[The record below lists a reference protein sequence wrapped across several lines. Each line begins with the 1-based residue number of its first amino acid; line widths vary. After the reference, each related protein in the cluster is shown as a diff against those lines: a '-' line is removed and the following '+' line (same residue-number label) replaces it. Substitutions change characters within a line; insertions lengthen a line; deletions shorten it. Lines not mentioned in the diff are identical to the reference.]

1 MSSTDQDF
9 NQRFNVATAVS
20 LEFYRVLMGSFL
32 VLFVPQLCDDHACSM
47 NENVNRG
54 DTLTNIGIA
63 LNSIT
68 LFAFF
73 LLYFIEVKRENKM
86 ITYLEVNKFKAL
98 DNESVGEALQ
108 QLDPSKKDNILL
120 YDMYYQ
126 KMGYLCTG
134 IFTVNS
140 TVSSIVIYTNY
151 LDSKTVTVFL
161 TNLLFMSLKVLDVYN
176 TVNSKPNIFFS
187 AYLKKKVQYNDVDPD
202 KYMNKPT
209 EEKPSPLTI
218 QIPVNVEED
227 FIIETEPQVEIKKPE
242 DSV

>member
-1 MSSTDQDF
+1 
-9 NQRFNVATAVS
+9 
-20 LEFYRVLMGSFL
+20 
-32 VLFVPQLCDDHACSM
+32 M

-98 DNESVGEALQ
+98 DNESVGEALL
-108 QLDPSKKDNILL
+108 QLDPLKKDNILL

-218 QIPVNVEED
+218 QIPVNVDED
-227 FIIETEPQVEIKKPE
+227 FIIETEPQVETKKPE

>member
-1 MSSTDQDF
+1 
-9 NQRFNVATAVS
+9 
-20 LEFYRVLMGSFL
+20 
-32 VLFVPQLCDDHACSM
+32 M

-63 LNSIT
+63 FNSIT

-98 DNESVGEALQ
+98 DNESVGEALL
-108 QLDPSKKDNILL
+108 QLEPSKKDNILL

-202 KYMNKPT
+202 KFMNKPT

-218 QIPVNVEED
+218 QIPVNVDED

>member
-1 MSSTDQDF
+1 
-9 NQRFNVATAVS
+9 
-20 LEFYRVLMGSFL
+20 
-32 VLFVPQLCDDHACSM
+32 
-47 NENVNRG
+47 
-54 DTLTNIGIA
+54 
-63 LNSIT
+63 
-68 LFAFF
+68 
-73 LLYFIEVKRENKM
+73 M

-108 QLDPSKKDNILL
+108 QLDPLKKDNILL

-209 EEKPSPLTI
+209 EEKTSPLTI
-218 QIPVNVEED
+218 QIPVNVDED
-227 FIIETEPQVEIKKPE
+227 FIIETEPQVETKKPE